1 MEITASKRQLLD
13 IANRI
18 VERDY
23 VKNRPQI
30 LQEVES
36 LLSDIHRDF
45 YTVVVLG
52 EFKRGK
58 STFVNAILGEPLLPM
73 DILPETA
80 VISAIMYDEAPRLSV
95 VSSDGSEIEGEVSR
109 DYLQKF
115 SAQTAAQSD
124 LASIRYIKIGYPIE
138 MLKNRVVLVDTPG
151 VSDLNQQRS
160 DVTYRFLPCA
170 NTVIFLLDANAPLK
184 KTEKDFIEQQL
195 VPLGITNIMFLVN
208 KYDCVDEEED
218 EDLLD
223 ELQERLSNAFGLE
236 KRTEC

>member
-124 LASIRYIKIGYPIE
+124 LASIRYIGGHAGRFGSE
-138 MLKNRVVLVDTPG
+138 STTQRCH
-151 VSDLNQQRS
+151 VSLPAVCEYCHFFTGCQRAVKK
-160 DVTYRFLPCA
+160 DRKRFYRTTAC
-170 NTVIFLLDANAPLK
+170 
-184 KTEKDFIEQQL
+184 
-195 VPLGITNIMFLVN
+195 
-208 KYDCVDEEED
+208 
-218 EDLLD
+218 
-223 ELQERLSNAFGLE
+223 AFGHNGHHVPGQ
-236 KRTEC
+236 